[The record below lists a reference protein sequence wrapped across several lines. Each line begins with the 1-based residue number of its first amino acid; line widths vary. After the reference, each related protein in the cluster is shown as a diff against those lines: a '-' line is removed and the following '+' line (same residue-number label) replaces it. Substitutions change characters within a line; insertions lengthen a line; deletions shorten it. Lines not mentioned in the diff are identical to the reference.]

1 MGKGRNMVK
10 DVVDEVNS
18 DAKKRKEFTGWTFSI
33 QFNLKGEKTPFHVL
47 VKSEKLKLVD
57 GEHPNPNVTVD
68 STTDVL
74 SQIQSG
80 KLDPVS
86 AYFNRQITV
95 SGNLSEAQKF
105 LSSLGLRSKNK

>member
-1 MGKGRNMVK
+1 MGKGKTVVK
-10 DVVDEVNS
+10 SVVDDVNS
-18 DAKKRKEFTGWTFSI
+18 DDEKRKEFAGWKFSI

-47 VKSEKLKLVD
+47 VKGEKLKLVD
-57 GEHPNPNVTVD
+57 GKHPNPNVTVD
-68 STTDVL
+68 STPDVL

-80 KLDPVS
+80 ELDPVA

-105 LSSLGLRSKNK
+105 LSSLGLRSKK